1 MIKWVV
7 GLAHY
12 SREDKLQGWPV
23 ANAADSCKVQAAR
36 CYIGAGL
43 YVLDVRFYVLG
54 GWACP
59 LVEGGQE
66 TRRDG

>member
-1 MIKWVV
+1 M
-7 GLAHY
+7 
-12 SREDKLQGWPV
+12 